1 MPFSKKACGWRPIH
15 SRTVWM
21 IMRFI
26 LHALS
31 EALTPLKHTGPW
43 ETLFPIPLLGSVVN
57 FSGRDVFSNEDF
69 DHSALFYSPR
79 YLLFAHHS
87 SNSQTGLNSF

>member
-1 MPFSKKACGWRPIH
+1 MTGTDFFLKTIIAKHLLAHVSLQRTPLRSQQFFQRSGSILMPFSKKACGWRRNH

-31 EALTPLKHTGPW
+31 ALSEALTPLKHTGP
-43 ETLFPIPLLGSVVN
+43 
-57 FSGRDVFSNEDF
+57 
-69 DHSALFYSPR
+69 
-79 YLLFAHHS
+79 
-87 SNSQTGLNSF
+87 